1 MGAIAHLEALL
12 KPLGIPIAYR
22 EFKPYKGKPVPPPPF
37 LVYYAEHETGSGAD
51 GKNLY
56 KALHFVIEPYT
67 DAKSCELEESV
78 EKAIRQYEF
87 EKYEDYI
94 ETERLY
100 MVYWEFD
107 IYEKTRRG

>member
-1 MGAIAHLEALL
+1 M

-56 KALHFVIEPYT
+56 KARIL
-67 DAKSCELEESV
+67 
-78 EKAIRQYEF
+78 
-87 EKYEDYI
+87 
-94 ETERLY
+94 
-100 MVYWEFD
+100 
-107 IYEKTRRG
+107 